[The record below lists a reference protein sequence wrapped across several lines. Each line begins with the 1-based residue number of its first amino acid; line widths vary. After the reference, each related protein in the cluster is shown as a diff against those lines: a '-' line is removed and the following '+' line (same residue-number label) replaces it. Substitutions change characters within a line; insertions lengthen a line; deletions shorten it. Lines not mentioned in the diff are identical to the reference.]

1 MTLIVFMETLYIPE
15 SCNKFDEYVAVQA
28 DDEFHTLFV
37 IMFFVVFIVQVN
49 FLQALMAPEYVEA
62 LE

>member
-1 MTLIVFMETLYIPE
+1 MMNEFQM
-15 SCNKFDEYVAVQA
+15 A